1 MKFFLIFIFSFFVIQ
16 SFNAQNWDI
25 NLLKDINQTYT
36 KNGGKVMVA
45 LTESGGPIAYAMP
58 ISFFVAG
65 KIHND
70 HKMVVNSYEM
80 ASVTAMNGIVT
91 TLLKISIQRER
102 PFDAYPD
109 KVTKYSSGGS
119 YSMPSGHTST
129 IFAAATSVSLLY
141 PKWYIIAPSY
151 LFAASVGYS
160 RMYLGVHYPS
170 DVLIGALIG
179 TASSYGTHLLFKHLK
194 KKYFKDPLKL

>member
-1 MKFFLIFIFSFFVIQ
+1 MKYLFLVSFFFAL
-16 SFNAQNWDI
+16 SSNAQNWDI
-25 NLLKDINQTYT
+25 NLLKNINQTYSKT
-36 KNGGKVMVA
+36 GGTVMVA
-45 LTESGGPIAYAMP
+45 VTESGGPIAYAMP

-65 KIHND
+65 KVHKD

-80 ASVTAMNGIVT
+80 ASATAINGIVT

-102 PFDAYPD
+102 PFSAYPNE
-109 KVTKYSSGGS
+109 VTKYSSGGS

-129 IFAAATSVSLLY
+129 MFAAATSVSLLY

-170 DVLIGALIG
+170 DVLIGAVIG
-179 TASSYGTHLLFKHLK
+179 TASSYGAHLLFKQLK
-194 KKYFKDPLKL
+194 KKYFKDPVKL